1 MQYFR
6 PLAFS
11 VVFILWALGVLTSG
25 NASTLLCMI
34 YLWTGGHYTLYLAR
48 HTLMRDARYVIEILF
63 GIEIEIL
70 LNKC

>member
-11 VVFILWALGVLTSG
+11 AVIILWFMDILTQG
-25 NASTLLCMI
+25 NAATLLCMI

-48 HTLMRDARYVIEILF
+48 HTLSRDARLV
-63 GIEIEIL
+63 
-70 LNKC
+70 LNDVL